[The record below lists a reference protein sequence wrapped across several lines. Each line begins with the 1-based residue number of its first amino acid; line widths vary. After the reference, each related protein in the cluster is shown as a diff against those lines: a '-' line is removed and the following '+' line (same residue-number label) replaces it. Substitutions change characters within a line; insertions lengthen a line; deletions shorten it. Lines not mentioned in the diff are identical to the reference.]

1 MKIKELRSGMSN
13 VSVEGEVVDK
23 SEKREV
29 MTKYGVREVA
39 RVLLEDDSG
48 RINLT
53 LWGKNIDQ
61 VSVGDRVRLEGAFV
75 TEFRNE
81 LQLNVPRSG
90 KIEVIK

>member
-1 MKIKELRSGMSN
+1 MSN